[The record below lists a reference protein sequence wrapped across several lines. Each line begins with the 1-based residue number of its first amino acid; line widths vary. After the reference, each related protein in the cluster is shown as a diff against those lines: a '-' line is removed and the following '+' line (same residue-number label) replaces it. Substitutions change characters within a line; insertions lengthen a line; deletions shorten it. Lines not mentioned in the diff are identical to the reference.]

1 MSVPTNPPPAPART
15 SVFVDESGRRRARTR
30 VFARALVGAA
40 GIYVLVVIAGLTSA
54 VSLPGV
60 HLGVLARAAP
70 GREHAGPL
78 GSRSKVLSLPAALKP
93 RPHARAA
100 GQLTPRAAPRT
111 AGTAPGGAIRGTDTT
126 GSAPGTDNA
135 ATTTR
140 PSSPTSTTLPVTTTT
155 KHRGQPTSTS
165 HGPPSTKPGVGK
177 GRNAP

>member
-1 MSVPTNPPPAPART
+1 MSVPTNPPPAPAST

-30 VFARALVGAA
+30 VFARALVGGA

-100 GQLTPRAAPRT
+100 GQLTPRTAPKS
-111 AGTAPGGAIRGTDTT
+111 AGTAPVGASRSTDPA
-126 GSAPGTDNA
+126 GSAPSTGNP

-140 PSSPTSTTLPVTTTT
+140 PSSPTTTLPITTTT
-155 KHRGQPTSTS
+155 KHHGQPTSTS